1 MNAQK
6 MAGGIRFAALL
17 AALAA
22 LGGCASLQPGPTRG
36 SNPDFTAVMPVP
48 PKPASQNNG
57 AIYQSADSVPLFS
70 DQRARH
76 VGDILTVVLNEN
88 TNANKSADTS
98 TSRDTSVDV
107 SAPTVLGAGVTYN
120 GKSLLSTGLASKN
133 AFAGKGSSTQSN
145 QLSGTIS
152 VTVAQVLSNGNL
164 VVQGEKWIALNQGR
178 EYVRFRGIVRSAD
191 ITPQDTVLSTQ
202 VANAEIA
209 YGGRGVLNDANREG
223 WLAKFFNAAWWPL

>member
-1 MNAQK
+1 MNAQAVGYVLR
-6 MAGGIRFAALL
+6 MAALFATL
-17 AALAA
+17 GL
-22 LGGCASLQPGPTRG
+22 LGGCAALQTGPMRG
-36 SNPDFTAVMPVP
+36 NNPDFTAVMPPP

-57 AIYQSADSVPLFS
+57 AIYQSANSVPLFE

-76 VGDILTVVLNEN
+76 VGDILTVILNES
-88 TNANKSADTS
+88 TNANKSADTA
-98 TSRDTSVDV
+98 TSRDTSINV

-120 GKSLLSTGLASKN
+120 GKSLLSAGLASKN

-164 VVQGEKWIALNQGR
+164 IVQGEKWIALNQGR

-191 ITPQDTVLSTQ
+191 ITPLDTVLSTQ

-223 WLAKFFNAAWWPL
+223 WLAKFFNAWWPL

>member
-1 MNAQK
+1 M
-6 MAGGIRFAALL
+6 

-22 LGGCASLQPGPTRG
+22 GLALLGGCATFSPGPTRG
-36 SNPDFTAVMPVP
+36 SNPDFTPVMPVA
-48 PKPASQNNG
+48 PKPTAQNNG
-57 AIYQSADSVPLFS
+57 AIYQSADSVQLFS

-76 VGDILTVVLNEN
+76 IGDILTVVLDES

-107 SAPTVLGAGVTYN
+107 SAPTILGAGVTYN
-120 GKSLLSTGLASKN
+120 GKPVLSTSLAGKN
-133 AFAGKGSSTQSN
+133 AFAGKGSSSQSN

-152 VTVAQVLSNGNL
+152 VTVASVLSNGNL

-178 EYVRFRGIVRSAD
+178 EYVRFRGIVRPAD

-202 VANAEIA
+202 VANAEIE
-209 YGGRGVLNDANREG
+209 YGGRGVLNEANREG
-223 WLAKFFNAAWWPL
+223 WLAKFFNTWWPL